1 MNNIEQSALDKI
13 CELKGVSIDKTLSKS
28 RKDGIAEVRQLYM
41 YWLKLNTR
49 HTLSKIG
56 KLCGGRHYTTV
67 IHGIANI
74 KDILDTDYTTKQIW
88 TELNDY
94 INEVKC

>member
-1 MNNIEQSALDKI
+1 MNNIEKKAFKKI
-13 CELKGVSIDKTLSKS
+13 CELKGVSIDTTLSKS
-28 RKDGIAEVRQLYM
+28 KKDGIAEVRQLFM

-49 HTLSKIG
+49 YTLANIG

-74 KDILDTDYTTKQIW
+74 KDILDTDYNTQLIW
-88 TELNDY
+88 IELNDY
-94 INEVKC
+94 INEIKC